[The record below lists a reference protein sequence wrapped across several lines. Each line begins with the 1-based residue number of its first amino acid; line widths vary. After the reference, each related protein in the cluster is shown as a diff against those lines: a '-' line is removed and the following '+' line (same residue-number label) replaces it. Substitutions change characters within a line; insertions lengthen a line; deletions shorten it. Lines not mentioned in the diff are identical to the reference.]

1 MAGLGDVGD
10 EPGVGAGA
18 DDRLVVVLAAVAV
31 EVFELGS
38 GLSGACLSADGDAI
52 EVDQRLASGGE
63 GEVMAGAVKEI
74 QEMGRKA
81 MGIKCDVRRAS
92 DVEEMVKQVI
102 DSFGQIDIL
111 VNNAGNSSMVAIAE
125 MSEETWDEVLDTHL
139 KGMFLCCRYVLPH
152 MIEQH
157 SGKVV
162 SISSVGG
169 QRGFGMGGHYC
180 AAKHGIIGLNKSIAM
195 EVADHNINA
204 NVVCPGTV
212 WTDMMIG
219 IGEYFGMEGEEAKE
233 QFFAGH
239 MIKEREVTPEDIG
252 KAVLWL
258 CVEDSQNI
266 TGNMITVDQG
276 WTCQAA

>member
-1 MAGLGDVGD
+1 MKLEGKTAIITGGARGNGLAAAKCMAA
-10 EPGVGAGA
+10 EGA
-18 DDRLVVVLAAVAV
+18 DIVIADICENMKTLPYNLATP
-31 EVFELGS
+31 
-38 GLSGACLSADGDAI
+38 
-52 EVDQRLASGGE
+52 
-63 GEVMAGAVKEI
+63 EVMAGAVKEI
-74 QEMGRKA
+74 EAMGRKA
-81 MGIKCDVRRAS
+81 AGIKCDVRKAA
-92 DVEEMVKQVI
+92 DVESMVNQVMET
-102 DSFGQIDIL
+102 FGKIDIL
-111 VNNAGNSSMVAIAE
+111 VNNAGNSSMIAISE

-152 MIEQH
+152 MIAQH

-180 AAKHGIIGLNKSIAM
+180 AAKHGMIGLNKSIAM

-212 WTDMMIG
+212 WTDMMKG
-219 IGEYFGMEGEEAKE
+219 IAEFFGMEGDDAKE

-239 MIKEREVTPEDIG
+239 LMKEREVTPEDIG

-258 CVEDSQNI
+258 CIEDSQNI